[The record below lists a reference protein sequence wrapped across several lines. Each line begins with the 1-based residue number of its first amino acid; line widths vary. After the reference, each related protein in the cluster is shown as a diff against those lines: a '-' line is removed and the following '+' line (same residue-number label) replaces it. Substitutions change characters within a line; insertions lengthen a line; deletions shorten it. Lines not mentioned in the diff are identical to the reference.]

1 LQQRF
6 DGTPARRGA
15 LAQNSHTR
23 SIACGQATFRLLP
36 ALSLALFMA
45 GCTVADDT
53 ADISPSASP
62 AGPSTEIA
70 ASSEAAGVEA
80 AGIDAVDPTVPAAED
95 VAAAD
100 TAAIETAAVAVETT
114 AAEASLDGAGTT
126 AEVTSAN
133 PVSEA
138 GTTSEVAAAGATDTQ
153 QEMAASATAPVA
165 AEAGSTP
172 APAPA
177 LAPALAVVA
186 EAQPAARSPFAR
198 LFSRPSDQPQSSG
211 VEDVDR
217 SAAAPAPEPAS
228 AESADAEQAVALDD
242 EAPAAEEP
250 VITASIAAP
259 AIEQPRAQLSVTVG
273 DEAPL
278 PGVRQVNSLY
288 QIGHRDSFD
297 PENYEDAGVIQVASA
312 AGLAGLTGGRLAVQH
327 EKVDVSCLKPKLVQ
341 TLRQIERRFGK
352 PVVVTSGYRNRSY
365 NRLVGG
371 ARESKHMSCEAAD
384 IQVPGVSK
392 WDIAEYVRSLPGRG
406 GVGTYC
412 HTESVHVDIGSKRDW
427 NWRCRRRG

>member
-1 LQQRF
+1 MR
-6 DGTPARRGA
+6 A
-15 LAQNSHTR
+15 LP
-23 SIACGQATFRLLP
+23 F
-36 ALSLALFMA
+36 LSLFAFLA
-45 GCTVADDT
+45 GCTIADDT
-53 ADISPSASP
+53 ADISPNASP
-62 AGPSTEIA
+62 ANRDTELA
-70 ASSEAAGVEA
+70 ASVEA
-80 AGIDAVDPTVPAAED
+80 DEAQAPETGATDPTLAGSGDVTGAEADAVETAAMTAD
-95 VAAAD
+95 VAAKASP
-100 TAAIETAAVAVETT
+100 TGAGAAPDIAAV
-114 AAEASLDGAGTT
+114 
-126 AEVTSAN
+126 N
-133 PVSEA
+133 PAPEPAVSE
-138 GTTSEVAAAGATDTQ
+138 EVAAVEAGDTE
-153 QEMAASATAPVA
+153 QEEAPEASA
-165 AEAGSTP
+165 
-172 APAPA
+172 
-177 LAPALAVVA
+177 APALAVVA

-198 LFSRPSDQPQSSG
+198 LFSRPTDQPQSSG
-211 VEDVDR
+211 PQDVDR
-217 SAAAPAPEPAS
+217 SAATPAL
-228 AESADAEQAVALDD
+228 ESMPSSEAEQTAAAED
-242 EAPAAEEP
+242 EAPATEAP

-259 AIEQPRAQLSVTVG
+259 AVDRPRAQLSVTVG
-273 DEAPL
+273 DDAPL

-297 PENYEDAGVIQVASA
+297 PENFEDAGVVQVASA

-352 PVVVTSGYRNRSY
+352 SVVVTSGYRNKSY

-427 NWRCRRRG
+427 NWRCRRRS